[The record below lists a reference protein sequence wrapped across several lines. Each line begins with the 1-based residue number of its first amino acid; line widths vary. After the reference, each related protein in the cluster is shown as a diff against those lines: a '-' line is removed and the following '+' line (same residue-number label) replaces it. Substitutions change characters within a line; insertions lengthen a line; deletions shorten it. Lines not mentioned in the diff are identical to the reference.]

1 MREYPR
7 NERMRKKIRKWERE
21 REKVRVRKKRLQGD
35 IIGTQARKKGALLLW
50 HRVWIER
57 RVSIGYFI
65 IAKG

>member
-1 MREYPR
+1 M
-7 NERMRKKIRKWERE
+7 
-21 REKVRVRKKRLQGD
+21 RVRKKRLQGD